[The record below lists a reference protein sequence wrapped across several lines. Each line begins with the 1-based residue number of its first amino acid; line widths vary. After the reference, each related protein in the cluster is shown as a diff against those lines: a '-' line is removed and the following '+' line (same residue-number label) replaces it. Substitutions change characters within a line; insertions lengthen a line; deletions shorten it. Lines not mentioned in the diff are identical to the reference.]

1 MPVIL
6 NNILL
11 FIGLT
16 CFRILITKCLNLKIV
31 ELGRTVSLTDNT
43 ISEVLAYN
51 PLKSLEVFSIKGSES
66 SGLSILSAETI
77 LASCPC
83 LTSLTDLRCW
93 VGVFP
98 REVQDLEERAL
109 RMNWNIDFGT
119 DTENIS
125 EDALRRAGLKE
136 KFDRLREQ
144 FGDMVMIP

>member
-1 MPVIL
+1 MSV
-6 NNILL
+6 
-11 FIGLT
+11 
-16 CFRILITKCLNLKIV
+16 
-31 ELGRTVSLTDNT
+31 TDST

-51 PLKSLEVFSIKGSES
+51 PLQKLEVFCIKSSES
-66 SGLSILSAETI
+66 SGLSIASAETV
-77 LASCPC
+77 LASCPS

-98 REVQDLEERAL
+98 REIMELEERARRL
-109 RMNWNIDFGT
+109 NWDIIFGK